1 MKDLIK
7 ELKYKIGIW
16 LITDKKFIESSMTIT
31 KLSNE
36 MRCIH
41 CGKNPYF
48 EDKNDA
54 FIKYQKELKLL
65 TNSKSK

>member
-1 MKDLIK
+1 MKWFK

-16 LITDKKFIESSMTIT
+16 LITDKRFIEKSIMVT

-48 EDKNDA
+48 K
-54 FIKYQKELKLL
+54 IKE
-65 TNSKSK
+65 

>member
-1 MKDLIK
+1 MKEIVK
-7 ELKYKIGIW
+7 KLKYKLGIW
-16 LITDKKFIESSMTIT
+16 LITDKHFYKSSMTIS

-48 EDKNDA
+48 KDK
-54 FIKYQKELKLL
+54 L
-65 TNSKSK
+65 